1 MTGSTAQEIDPLSGI
16 TARIFVVAVSV
27 VAVVVAGALTVLNGS
42 ETSSFALV
50 ALGLAALVAAFALL
64 IRAADP
70 YRRRVTRA
78 AYGISYALVL
88 IACILESI
96 GQSGTDTDVR
106 NDWGPIAVALVLMV
120 SGSYRPPGEI
130 VLRTLVATIVV
141 AATTLVHF
149 GSLRSELLTSL
160 TMSGVLVV
168 ALGGGAA
175 IFSSSLI
182 AGLRADRQRAAEARE
197 HRDLRDRRRA
207 IEEFLG
213 TDTESLRRE
222 VLPFFREVKARDSL
236 TDADRER
243 AAELARSLRATLESS
258 LAIEPLERLVG
269 RYSDPHA
276 VALSLTDEQRTAL
289 RTVLL
294 HFAGDAGPGAR
305 ALSLSFDRVGV
316 RMTGELGAV
325 FSDGRSNPGAGASP
339 FVGLMQLAFQ
349 RVDAET
355 AEQSLTIRFVF

>member
-16 TARIFVVAVSV
+16 TARIFVVAVSI
-27 VAVVVAGALTVLNGS
+27 VAVTVAGALTVLSGS
-42 ETSSFALV
+42 ETSSFPLV
-50 ALGLAALVAAFALL
+50 ALGLGALVAAFVVL

-78 AYGISYALVL
+78 AYGISFSLVL
-88 IACILESI
+88 VACILESL

-130 VLRTLVATIVV
+130 VVRTLIATVVV
-141 AATTLVHF
+141 AATTLLHVD
-149 GSLRSELLTSL
+149 SLRSGLLTSL
-160 TMSGVLVV
+160 TMAGVLVV

-213 TDTESLRRE
+213 NDTESLRRE
-222 VLPFFREVKARDSL
+222 VLPFFREVKARDIL

-243 AAELARSLRATLESS
+243 AAELARILRATLESS
-258 LAIEPLERLVG
+258 LAIEPLERLVA
-269 RYSDPHA
+269 RFSDPRA
-276 VALSLTDEQRTAL
+276 VAPSLSDEQRTAL

-294 HFAGDAGPGAR
+294 HFGGDAASGVQ
-305 ALSLSFDRVGV
+305 ALSLAFDRAGEQL
-316 RMTGELGAV
+316 TGELCAEFG
-325 FSDGRSNPGAGASP
+325 DGRSTPGAGAAP
-339 FVGLMQLAFQ
+339 FIGLMQLAFT
-349 RVDAET
+349 RVDAQS
-355 AEQSLTIRFVF
+355 AEQSLTIRFII